1 MVAHLEALQFEL
13 EELKKEIHALRE
25 VNEKYSDN
33 SLYFNGSKK
42 LVTWGGGTLVTA
54 LGGTLLTFW
63 LGFYPSIAQ
72 QAWVKEEINASFA
85 RTQVELSSAVKN
97 APITREAELRI
108 SQLEHTMVNLKEGVS
123 KVTESTQRMEAKLD
137 VLLPYAG
144 LIKKN

>member
-1 MVAHLEALQFEL
+1 MAHLEALQFEL

-25 VNEKYSDN
+25 VNEKYSNN

-72 QAWVKEEINASFA
+72 QAWVKEEINAS
-85 RTQVELSSAVKN
+85 LAV
-97 APITREAELRI
+97 APITRGAELRI
-108 SQLEHTMVNLKEGVS
+108 SQLEYTMVDLKESVS

>member
-1 MVAHLEALQFEL
+1 MAHLEALQFEL
-13 EELKKEIHALRE
+13 EELKKEIHALQE
-25 VNEKYSDN
+25 VNEKYSNN

-85 RTQVELSSAVKN
+85 R